1 MQRMDSTQEQ
11 ISKWTME
18 ITSRLPAGE
27 CTRVREALS
36 AGMPELLGKE
46 DKGEGISKETRINAL
61 KAIEDT
67 IQKVSSSEEYRTG
80 ARVGV
85 TLYAP
90 KFFTAIY
97 EDYKIPLERQKIM
110 GHALRSIPKVIHD
123 HPELEKQILD
133 PKFDSYSF
141 SQKKELLEE
150 IMKTLTQGSR
160 IKGIYDGKFDGQQII
175 EVGSGYDIKG
185 GSCNGNKIS
194 IGDGKRSCFLG
205 TFFHELWHNRQ
216 ERAASWEKGSFE
228 DLVKTYYVNTGLQKN
243 PKWSDDYRNIP
254 RHYYVYMHQPKEWEA
269 WQIGKYMKDSFIKE
283 LTELQEKD
291 KWAKMTSSSSVALDA
306 ADQIR
311 IGGSVDLLA
320 INAFLNKFQNEMNAL
335 DETELHDKLGKIK
348 PRDILDMRF
357 PEIDSKFPL
366 DQEQNLSY
374 LRDKERKLAT
384 FFQNCPDQILTLFAK
399 KGYPT
404 AQEQL
409 YQKAKIL
416 GDSKS
421 VIRWAGELSSNTL
434 LEENDQRKWWKEQQI
449 VKKESVDSLTRSSSH
464 STDIRKVLSKGM
476 EAGKNMDQN
485 DTSKKELSVA
495 QLATIL
501 SQQSQH

>member
-1 MQRMDSTQEQ
+1 MDSTQEQ

-18 ITSRLPAGE
+18 ITSLLPAGE

-67 IQKVSSSEEYRTG
+67 IQKVSSSEEYRTV

-133 PKFDSYSF
+133 PKFDSYSL

-150 IMKTLTQGSR
+150 IMKTLTQDSR
-160 IKGIYDGKFDGQQII
+160 IKGLYEGQFDNQQII
-175 EVGSGYDIKG
+175 EVGSDYDIKG
-185 GSCNGNKIS
+185 GSNNGNKIS
-194 IGDGKRSCFLG
+194 IGDGKKSYFLG
-205 TFFHELWHNRQ
+205 KFFHEFWHNRQ
-216 ERAASWEKGSFE
+216 ERTASWEKGSFE
-228 DLVKTYYVNTGLQKN
+228 DLVKSYYVNEAVQKN
-243 PKWSDDYRNIP
+243 PKWNDDYHGGIRND
-254 RHYYVYMHQPKEWEA
+254 YVYRRQPKEMEA
-269 WQIGKYMKDSFIKE
+269 WLIGVYMKDSFIKD
-283 LTELQEKD
+283 LTGLKEKD
-291 KWAKMTSSSSVALDA
+291 KWSTMTSSSSVALDA

-320 INAFLNKFQNEMNAL
+320 VNAFLNKFQNEMNAL
-335 DETELHDKLGKIK
+335 GETELHDKVSKIK

-374 LRDKERKLAT
+374 LRDKEKKLET
-384 FFQNCPDQILTLFAK
+384 FFQNCPDKILTLFAE

-421 VIRWAGELSSNTL
+421 IIRWAGELSSNIL
-434 LEENDQRKWWKEQQI
+434 LEENEQRKWWEEQQ
-449 VKKESVDSLTRSSSH
+449 VAKKESVNSLTRKSGH
-464 STDIRKVLSKGM
+464 SATIMKRLSEGM
-476 EAGKNMDQN
+476 EKGKNMPQN
-485 DTSKKELSVA
+485 DTSKTETSAV
-495 QLATIL
+495 QWATVL
-501 SQQSQH
+501 SQQSQNG